1 MDILKQSIAPLT
13 QAAWNEINE
22 QASRILKSRLTAR
35 KFVDVQGPHGW
46 DYGAVN
52 LGRIDIPKQDK
63 ENGIQFGT
71 RRVQPLV
78 EVRVPFT
85 MDIWELDNAVRGSE
99 DVDISSMEKAAR
111 EIAAFEDKAMYYG
124 FEQGQIKG
132 LKQKS
137 DYKSM
142 ECPRDA
148 EAVLQCVPE
157 GVSKFKQASIEG
169 PYFLIV
175 NPKDWREITSYVK
188 GYPMKRQIED
198 NLEAEII
205 FCPNIDNMFLVTGR
219 GEDYKLDLGVDISIG
234 YESHDKN
241 EVQLFFTES
250 FTFRV
255 LEPAAVVIF
264 E

>member
-13 QAAWNEINE
+13 QAAWGELNE
-22 QASRILKSRLTAR
+22 QASNILKSRLTAR

-46 DYGAVN
+46 DFSAVN
-52 LGRIDIPKQDK
+52 LGRLNVADEK
-63 ENGIQFGT
+63 ENNDVQFGI
-71 RRVQPLV
+71 REVQPLV
-78 EVRVPFT
+78 EIRVPFSLN
-85 MDIWELDNAVRGSE
+85 IWELDNAVRGSE
-99 DVDISSMEKAAR
+99 DVDISAMEEAAR
-111 EIAAFEDKAMYYG
+111 KVAAFEDKAIYYG
-124 FEQGQIKG
+124 FDKANIQG
-132 LKQKS
+132 LNQKS
-137 DYKSM
+137 DYETM
-142 ECPRDA
+142 TCPRDA

-169 PYFLIV
+169 PYFLVV
-175 NPKDWREITSYVK
+175 NPKDWREITSYVQ

-219 GEDYKLDLGVDISIG
+219 GDDYKLDIGVDISIG
-234 YESHDKN
+234 YESHTNKD
-241 EVQLFFTES
+241 VQLFFTES

-255 LEPAAVVIF
+255 LEPAAVVIY